1 MHQRSRI
8 LAFLFLFCSLLLLPS
23 LSRATTVAPPDDL
36 GHLARL
42 SDSVAFAT
50 AIESWSEAGGSLPR
64 TITRFQLLE
73 RVTGADTGT
82 VFEVV
87 EPGGSHGRQAAAV
100 AGAPRFQ
107 AGQNYLLFLER
118 APAQRW
124 RSQMMAYGL
133 LREAGEELRPLPEA
147 ARIEALRG
155 KSHEPVGVYRKRA
168 LLDHL
173 KAVGGGKARWN
184 RQAVEAP
191 AAAGQPLVTGGAP
204 YTSPPSCAF
213 LFHDADGIPI
223 RWFGYETG
231 STITRIMAT
240 TPGQT
245 GISDG
250 GVSAVQQGVAAWAD
264 HPDSVMRFVFGGTQ
278 ARSLSCTGSFDY
290 DDGAVVFDDPCN
302 DLADLS
308 PTCAGTLAFG
318 GTLYDPTTTQPHDG
332 QVWHPA
338 MSTFVILNNGT
349 QCVGETGFKEVVSHE
364 LGHTQGFGHHYPQ
377 NPYEA
382 LMSPNIKGD
391 GLGAALRPL
400 DKVCAGFA
408 YHTFLDVQY
417 SHPFWKYI
425 EAVENAGYT
434 TGCGSARYCPD
445 NLITRAEM
453 AVFLVRG
460 IHGSG
465 FTPPPAT
472 GRVFFDVPASYWA
485 ASWIEQLYADGI
497 TTGCRAGQ
505 FCPDQNVLRSEMA
518 AFLVRSKYGRN
529 YQPPTASGAVF
540 QDVSSGYWAAAF
552 IEKIYNDGIT
562 AGCASNPLRYCPES
576 LVKRDEMAAFLARTF
591 GLPIP

>member
-1 MHQRSRI
+1 
-8 LAFLFLFCSLLLLPS
+8 
-23 LSRATTVAPPDDL
+23 VPPENL

-42 SDSVAFAT
+42 SDSVAFA
-50 AIESWSEAGGSLPR
+50 AAVESWSEAGGSLPR
-64 TITRFQLLE
+64 TITRFQLME
-73 RVTGADTGT
+73 RVAGADPGT

-100 AGAPRFQ
+100 AGAPRFEV
-107 AGQNYLLFLER
+107 GQNYLLFLER
-118 APAQRW
+118 APNQRW
-124 RSQMMAYGL
+124 RSRMMAYGL
-133 LREAGEELRPLPEA
+133 LRETGEELRPLPEA
-147 ARIEALRG
+147 ARIETLRG
-155 KSHEPVGVYRKRA
+155 KSHEPVGAYRKRA

-184 RQAVEAP
+184 RQAVEALG
-191 AAAGQPLVTGGAP
+191 AAGAPLMAAGAP
-204 YTSPPSCAF
+204 YSSPPSCAF

-231 STITRIMAT
+231 STTSTVVAT

-250 GVSAVQQGVAAWAD
+250 GVSAVQQGVSAWTS
-264 HPDSVMRFVFGGTQ
+264 HPDSVIRLTYGGTR
-278 ARSLSCTGSFDY
+278 ARQISCTGSFDY
-290 DDGAVVFDDPCN
+290 DDSAVVFNDPCN

-308 PTCAGTLAFG
+308 ASCAGTLAFG
-318 GTLYDPTTTQPHDG
+318 GTLYDPLTTRSFDG

-338 MSTFVILNNGT
+338 ISTFVILNNGT

-364 LGHTQGFGHHYPQ
+364 LGHTQGFGHHYPP
-377 NPYEA
+377 NPSEA

-391 GLGAALRPL
+391 GMGASIRPL
-400 DKVCAGFA
+400 DKVCAAFS

-417 SHPFWKYI
+417 SHPFWKFI
-425 EAVENAGYT
+425 EAIENAGIT
-434 TGCGSARYCPD
+434 SGCGSAQFCPD
-445 NLITRAEM
+445 NLMNRAEM

-472 GRVFFDVPASYWA
+472 GRVFSDVPASYWA

-497 TTGCRAGQ
+497 TTGCRPGL
-505 FCPDQNVLRSEMA
+505 FCPEQNVLRSEMA
-518 AFLVRSKYGRN
+518 AFLVRSKYGRS
-529 YQPPTASGAVF
+529 YQPPAATGTIF
-540 QDVSSGYWAAAF
+540 QDVPKSYWAAAF

-562 AGCASNPLRYCPES
+562 AGCASNPLRYCTEH
-576 LVKRDEMAAFLARTF
+576 LVRRDEMAAFLARTF